1 MIRQKQAEAAR
12 QEADG
17 KRIPAAAGLGEPD
30 HLIEGSQPLKPT
42 VEPFSVRFLSRN
54 AGDGHNIHENAL
66 VRIRIVFFRRLDEG
80 RIPVADLDPE
90 AVVVP
95 VGPGCQHI
103 EMGRKF
109 LPQQCDQPV
118 KMLDGDG
125 DVDIVIP
132 GNEAGVADG
141 ANRRATDGIVRDS
154 VIPAYGG
161 YRLVDIQNGL
171 L

>member
-1 MIRQKQAEAAR
+1 
-12 QEADG
+12 
-17 KRIPAAAGLGEPD
+17 
-30 HLIEGSQPLKPT
+30 
-42 VEPFSVRFLSRN
+42 
-54 AGDGHNIHENAL
+54 
-66 VRIRIVFFRRLDEG
+66 
-80 RIPVADLDPE
+80 
-90 AVVVP
+90 
-95 VGPGCQHI
+95 
-103 EMGRKF
+103 
-109 LPQQCDQPV
+109 
-118 KMLDGDG
+118 MLDGDG